1 MVALGIQQLADG
13 EDPSGRGDWVWGEEA
28 YYITVSS
35 QTINELS
42 LDDVHQGLFP
52 YTLSEGRIA
61 VWICAPDPDWGF
73 DWPMTNAVDT
83 SGIVMDRESPSDGT
97 WLYWNYQMHEM
108 AYLGYSG
115 SWIIRAVA
123 GEGSGSGG
131 SGDDSGSGTSGDSD
145 DSGGSS
151 GSGGGSDTAGGG
163 WDTGDEPA
171 GDLQI
176 LSITPDGSPLGESA
190 AIAVIGSG
198 FHPAASLTIGGLPAS
213 NVVVSGDAAIT
224 GSSPSGLPAGIHDV
238 MVTNPDGESVT
249 LSQAFEITE
258 TIDASSCGCST
269 ASETPDHRL
278 SWWLMGLA
286 CLGWL
291 RRRPHA

>member
-1 MVALGIQQLADG
+1 M
-13 EDPSGRGDWVWGEEA
+13 
-28 YYITVSS
+28 
-35 QTINELS
+35 
-42 LDDVHQGLFP
+42 
-52 YTLSEGRIA
+52 
-61 VWICAPDPDWGF
+61 
-73 DWPMTNAVDT
+73 
-83 SGIVMDRESPSDGT
+83 
-97 WLYWNYQMHEM
+97 
-108 AYLGYSG
+108 
-115 SWIIRAVA
+115 
-123 GEGSGSGG
+123 
-131 SGDDSGSGTSGDSD
+131 
-145 DSGGSS
+145 
-151 GSGGGSDTAGGG
+151 
-163 WDTGDEPA
+163 
-171 GDLQI
+171 
-176 LSITPDGSPLGESA
+176 GESA

-224 GSSPSGLPAGIHDV
+224 GNSPSGLPAGIHDV